1 MDNSSF
7 LLIWCACTYVIA
19 AIPFGLIIAAIKK
32 VDLRSVGSGNIGAT
46 NVYRA
51 MGKKYALLV
60 FFLDAAKGWLPTW
73 GSLLYFDNPW
83 HHVMIG
89 VIALLGNSLSCF
101 AKFRGG
107 KGVATGFG
115 VVLGL
120 SPLIAI
126 SILALAATLIYLTR
140 YVALTSIICAIIT
153 PTLFYVLKYP
163 DPYVAML
170 ACIGTIIII
179 RHYTNIIRLIQGKE
193 NKI

>member
-73 GSLLYFDNPW
+73 GALLYFENPW
-83 HHVMIG
+83 NHVVIG
-89 VIALLGNSLSCF
+89 IIAILGNSLSCF

-107 KGVATGFG
+107 KGVATGLG
-115 VVLGL
+115 VIMGL
-120 SPLIAI
+120 SPMIATSVLIM
-126 SILALAATLIYLTR
+126 AASLIYITR
-140 YVALTSIICAIIT
+140 YVALTSIVCAIIT
-153 PTLFYVLKYP
+153 PVLFYSLNYP
-163 DPYVAML
+163 GPYILML
-170 ACIGTIIII
+170 ACIGTIIAI